1 MCLRHIGE
9 KSKTNVKLFIDNI
22 ESWEKVQKIR
32 LQRISNLK
40 EQAKWNQVLISLLSY
55 FQRHHDN
62 HGDCYKTFTA
72 YSVRCLSNETA
83 STTHSITTRPTISGN
98 KSLGVFPAKCII
110 FGKERKKIKEKL
122 VYLVKCEKYET

>member
-83 STTHSITTRPTISGN
+83 STIHSITTRPTISGN

-122 VYLVKCEKYET
+122 VYPVRCEKYET

>member
-9 KSKTNVKLFIDNI
+9 KSKTKVKLFIDNI

-122 VYLVKCEKYET
+122 VYPVKCEKYET